1 MALTKFNYNS
11 FDLTTA
17 ASKGLGF
24 NSDAD
29 GFETSSAGSMTLI
42 KTITASSSSTVSFVN
57 GSSDVV
63 LDNTYSVYKF
73 QFINIHP
80 SAHIEFAFNASVD
93 TGSNY
98 NVAKTTTTLA
108 SWHAENGAS
117 SGLSYI
123 DEDLAQGT
131 GVARISGNLYTDND
145 SSMSGVMY
153 LFNPSSTT
161 FVKHFLTDTQRMD
174 YSSQGYTNRWLS
186 SGYMNNTS
194 AVDAIQF
201 SMVSGNIDAGTIKL
215 YGIKDS

>member
-1 MALTKFNYNS
+1 MALTKYNYNS

-98 NVAKTTTTLA
+98 NVAKTTTTVA

-186 SGYMNNTS
+186 SGYMNSTS

>member
-1 MALTKFNYNS
+1 MALVKYNNRS
-11 FDLTTA
+11 IRNLTTA
-17 ASKGLGF
+17 PAAAASSPGALVH
-24 NSDAD
+24 
-29 GFETSSAGSMTLI
+29 I
-42 KTITASSSSTVSFVN
+42 KTLTASSSGTLSFVN
-57 GSSDVV
+57 GSSSVV
-63 LDNTYSVYKF
+63 LNNTYSVYKF
-73 QFINIHP
+73 EFINIHP

-98 NVAKTTTTLA
+98 NVAKTTTTVA

-117 SGLSYI
+117 SGISYI

-145 SSMSGVMY
+145 SSMSGTLT

-161 FVKHFLTDTQRMD
+161 FVKHFLADTQRMD

-186 SGYMNNTS
+186 SGYINSTS

-201 SMVSGNIDAGTIKL
+201 SMVSGNIDAGKITL
-215 YGIKDS
+215 YGIKES